1 MVLGFELRR
10 RCNDGGFVPL
20 GVIVWVSSVVT
31 DALAA
36 AGFDAEMM
44 SARIQEQAVKNKLIA
59 ATEAAVARGVFGVPT
74 FFIGTEMFFGQ
85 DRLDLIEQT
94 LSVASS

>member
-1 MVLGFELRR
+1 MKLLRR
-10 RCNDGGFVPL
+10 
-20 GVIVWVSSVVT
+20 T
-31 DALAA
+31 DALDA
-36 AGFDAEMM
+36 AGFDAGIM

-59 ATEAAVARGVFGVPT
+59 VTEAAVARGVFGVPT

-94 LSVASS
+94 LSVAS